1 MQRGYSL
8 GRCPLIG
15 MVPDYPVRHL
25 LPALV
30 NRGIPATVTP
40 PFPNIPLGSARS
52 GWVAIPARYR
62 PIVMPLME
70 RSDFTGFGRV
80 AWRTVDYYC
89 DNSLRTMVCLD
100 DRRHRLSIT
109 TPLYTGINPDVTLL
123 EPQSR
128 FGDILTLFW
137 FQVICP
143 QNGTAVPRFTNVLR
157 LSWVC
162 PSH

>member
-62 PIVMPLME
+62 PIVMPRME
-70 RSDFTGFGRV
+70 RSDVTGFGRV
-80 AWRTVDYYC
+80 A
-89 DNSLRTMVCLD
+89 
-100 DRRHRLSIT
+100 
-109 TPLYTGINPDVTLL
+109 
-123 EPQSR
+123 
-128 FGDILTLFW
+128 
-137 FQVICP
+137 
-143 QNGTAVPRFTNVLR
+143 
-157 LSWVC
+157 
-162 PSH
+162 